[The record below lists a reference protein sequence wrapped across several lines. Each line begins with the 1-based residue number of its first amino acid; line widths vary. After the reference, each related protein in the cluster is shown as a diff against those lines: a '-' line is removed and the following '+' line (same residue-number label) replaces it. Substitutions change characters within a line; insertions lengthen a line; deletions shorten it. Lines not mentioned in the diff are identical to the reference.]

1 MADFTIYS
9 NEICSTTCVTAD
21 GIAEA
26 MKDYLPWCDLDISIK
41 SAGKPNAFCVTDNKT
56 EFKYDV
62 TVTH

>member
-9 NEICSTTCVTAD
+9 NEICSTTRVTAD
-21 GIAEA
+21 GLAEA
-26 MKDYLPWCDLDISIK
+26 MKDYLPWSDLDISIK
-41 SAGKPNAFCVTDNKT
+41 SAGNPDAFCVTDNKT